1 MDQGV
6 TQSEKRPRKSN
17 ATLFGIIFTLA
28 GGLMFY
34 FFGLP
39 SLKYAYESR
48 SWPKTSGTIT
58 KSEVDSW
65 MKDGKTQYGAVIKYT
80 YRVEENP
87 YDSYK
92 IGVSASS
99 SNSNMSAAKDRV
111 QEYPVG
117 KTVDVFYDP
126 EVPDSAALKPGVR
139 AGDVAL
145 AGGMLMFAVIG
156 LLVLFRIIKPTRSY
170 SNTSSREGRVDIRE
184 LLKR

>member
-1 MDQGV
+1 
-6 TQSEKRPRKSN
+6 
-17 ATLFGIIFTLA
+17 
-28 GGLMFY
+28 MFY

-39 SLKYAYESR
+39 PLKYAYESK
-48 SWPKTSGTIT
+48 SWPTTSGTIT

-65 MKDGKTQYGAVIKYT
+65 MKDGESRYGAVIKYT
-80 YRVEENP
+80 YQVEGKQ

-99 SNSNMSAAKDRV
+99 SNNNMSAAKDLV

-139 AGDVAL
+139 AGDIAI
-145 AGGMLMFAVIG
+145 AGGMLLFSILG

-170 SNTSSREGRVDIRE
+170 SNTPSRGGRIDIRE
-184 LLKR
+184 LIKR